1 MNFLKKLFGSSE
13 VVQAGINGI
22 DAMVFTDEEKS
33 RFRLSLLKAYEP
45 FKLAQRLLALT
56 FCIPYALAW
65 LVSFVASFWID
76 IEKQL
81 ALLSG
86 DMAVAVGIILGFY
99 FGGGFIEGALG
110 KRKGNTQ

>member
-13 VVQAGINGI
+13 VVQAGIDGI
-22 DAMVFTDEEKS
+22 DAAFFTDEEKS
-33 RFRLSLLKAYEP
+33 RFRLALLKAYEP

-65 LVSFVASFWID
+65 LVAFVASFWVD
-76 IEKQL
+76 IAAQL

-86 DMAVAVGIILGFY
+86 DMAVAVGIILAFY
-99 FGGGFIEGALG
+99 FGGGFVEGALG
-110 KRKGNTQ
+110 KHKQSK